1 MRDDMTTVL
10 GPTGGRHHRKCGR
23 GSPALSMKSAD
34 FRPGTTENSLEK
46 EDRCAGWRP
55 RIIESAGEPFSP
67 CGCDCLGQPI
77 GSWQSK
83 QLPIVARNIVYLE
96 FYTRGLEAYTPACF
110 DGDRVGKMRPRGSG
124 VFPFSSSIPGQRK
137 QVQKKCP
144 PAHIRTPRATLACHH
159 RPLTSRRDALH
170 ISNCA
175 RRGSVCQGSA
185 SVQRQS
191 P

>member
-1 MRDDMTTVL
+1 MTAGLVPQAVRASISGASGDDDVAGTP
-10 GPTGGRHHRKCGR
+10 GRGQSGGRGR
-23 GSPALSMKSAD
+23 LRMFDECP
-34 FRPGTTENSLEK
+34 T
-46 EDRCAGWRP
+46 WV
-55 RIIESAGEPFSP
+55 ISP

-144 PAHIRTPRATLACHH
+144 PAHIRTP
-159 RPLTSRRDALH
+159 
-170 ISNCA
+170 
-175 RRGSVCQGSA
+175 
-185 SVQRQS
+185 
-191 P
+191 